1 MAKYLDYDGL
11 LAYDRLIKE
20 LIKNGNDSL
29 VKMIEDVMGGSEVP
43 SVAEL
48 QSALNTLQS
57 THQTDVA
64 ELKSVI
70 ADILGGSEETSL
82 KELADAIAKL
92 NGDDNVDGSVKK
104 QVKDAINAVVDG
116 APETFDTLKEIADW
130 IGSDE
135 SGTAELISEVTANK
149 QAIAANKQAIADN
162 KQAIADNKAALDKD
176 IKDLADHVA
185 SAGEAYTNVDN
196 RLNNIED
203 QLNGSDNVF
212 DKIDALTTKHDT
224 EISEHDVRIS
234 AIETFFDGEGSDDVF
249 YKINE
254 LDGRLDEIS
263 TITIPEIEAL
273 FQ

>member
-1 MAKYLDYDGL
+1 MTKYLDYAGL
-11 LAYDRLIKE
+11 SAYDRLIKK

-29 VKMIEDVMGGSEVP
+29 VQKIEKLMGGSEVP
-43 SVAEL
+43 SVADL
-48 QSALNTLQS
+48 QAALNTLQT
-57 THQTDVA
+57 THQTDVTK
-64 ELKSVI
+64 LKSI
-70 ADILGGSEETSL
+70 ISDIRGGSEETSL
-82 KELADAIAKL
+82 KDLADAIAKL

-135 SGTAELISEVTANK
+135 SGTAELISKVNANTK
-149 QAIAANKQAIADN
+149 
-162 KQAIADNKAALDKD
+162 AIADNKAALDKD
-176 IKDLADHVA
+176 IKNLADHVA
-185 SAGEAYTNVDN
+185 SAGEAYTKVDN

-254 LDGRLDEIS
+254 LDERLDKIS

>member
-1 MAKYLDYDGL
+1 MAKYLDYAGL
-11 LAYDRLIKE
+11 SAYDRLIKE
-20 LIKNGNDSL
+20 LIKNGNDSI

-48 QSALNTLQS
+48 QTALDTLQK
-57 THQTDVA
+57 THKTDVT

-70 ADILGGSEETSL
+70 ANILGGSEGTSL

-135 SGTAELISEVTANK
+135 SGTAELISEV
-149 QAIAANKQAIADN
+149 AANK
-162 KQAIADNKAALDKD
+162 KAIADNKAALDKD

-196 RLNNIED
+196 RLNNIEN
-203 QLNGSDNVF
+203 QLNGSDDVF
-212 DKIDALTTKHDT
+212 DKIDALTTKHDA
-224 EISEHDVRIS
+224 EISKHDARIS
-234 AIETFFDGEGSDDVF
+234 AIETFFDGKGSDDVF

-254 LDGRLDEIS
+254 LDERLNN
-263 TITIPEIEAL
+263 ITAIQIPEIEAL
-273 FQ
+273 FK

>member
-1 MAKYLDYDGL
+1 MAKYLDYAGL
-11 LAYDRLIKE
+11 SAYDRLIKE
-20 LIKNGNDSL
+20 LIKNGNNSL
-29 VKMIEDVMGGSEVP
+29 VQMIEDLMGGSEVP

-48 QSALNTLQS
+48 QAALNTLQS
-57 THQTDVA
+57 THQTDVT

-70 ADILGGSEETSL
+70 YDIIGGSEETSL

-135 SGTAELISEVTANK
+135 SGTAELISEVAANKQAIADNKQAIADNK

-162 KQAIADNKAALDKD
+162 NQAIADNKAALDKD

-196 RLNNIED
+196 RLKNIE
-203 QLNGSDNVF
+203 V
-212 DKIDALTTKHDT
+212 
-224 EISEHDVRIS
+224 
-234 AIETFFDGEGSDDVF
+234 FFDNNGSDDVF

-254 LDGRLDEIS
+254 LDERLDN
-263 TITIPEIEAL
+263 ITAIQIPEIEAL
-273 FQ
+273 FK

>member
-1 MAKYLDYDGL
+1 MTKYLDYDGL

-20 LIKNGNDSL
+20 LIKNGNNSL
-29 VKMIEDVMGGSEVP
+29 AQKIEKLMGGSEVP
-43 SVAEL
+43 SVADL
-48 QSALNTLQS
+48 QAALNTLQS

-70 ADILGGSEETSL
+70 ADILGGSEKTSL

-135 SGTAELISEVTANK
+135 SGTAELISEVDANTK
-149 QAIAANKQAIADN
+149 AIAANKQAIADN

-176 IKDLADHVA
+176 IKDLEKHVA

-196 RLNNIED
+196 RLKHIE
-203 QLNGSDNVF
+203 V
-212 DKIDALTTKHDT
+212 
-224 EISEHDVRIS
+224 
-234 AIETFFDGEGSDDVF
+234 FFDNEGSDDVF

-263 TITIPEIEAL
+263 TIKIPEIEAL

>member
-1 MAKYLDYDGL
+1 MAKYLDYAGL
-11 LAYDRLIKE
+11 SAYDRFIKE

-29 VKMIEDVMGGSEVP
+29 VQMIEKLMGGSEVP
-43 SVAEL
+43 SVADL
-48 QSALNTLQS
+48 QAALNTLQS

-64 ELKSVI
+64 KLKSVI

-92 NGDDNVDGSVKK
+92 NGDDNVDGSIKK

-130 IGSDE
+130 ISSDE
-135 SGTAELISEVTANK
+135 SGTAELISEVT
-149 QAIAANKQAIADN
+149 ANKQAIADN

-176 IKDLADHVA
+176 IKDLADHVV
-185 SAGEAYTNVDN
+185 SAGEAYTAVDN
-196 RLNNIED
+196 RLN
-203 QLNGSDNVF
+203 NVF

-224 EISEHDVRIS
+224 EISKHNDRIR
-234 AIETFFDGEGSDDVF
+234 AIEVFFDNEGSDDVF

-254 LDGRLDEIS
+254 LDERLDKIS
-263 TITIPEIEAL
+263 TITIPEIEKL

>member
-1 MAKYLDYDGL
+1 MTKYLDYDGL

-20 LIKNGNDSL
+20 LIKKGNNSL
-29 VKMIEDVMGGSEVP
+29 AHKIEEVMGGSDVP

-48 QSALNTLQS
+48 QTALDALKS
-57 THQTDVA
+57 THQTDVT

-82 KELADAIAKL
+82 KDLADAIAKL

-135 SGTAELISEVTANK
+135 SGTAELISEVDANTK
-149 QAIAANKQAIADN
+149 AIADN

-185 SAGEAYTNVDN
+185 SAGKAYTNVDN
-196 RLNNIED
+196 RLKHIE
-203 QLNGSDNVF
+203 V
-212 DKIDALTTKHDT
+212 
-224 EISEHDVRIS
+224 
-234 AIETFFDGEGSDDVF
+234 FFDGDGSDDVF

-254 LDGRLDEIS
+254 LDERLDNITAIQIS
-263 TITIPEIEAL
+263 EIEKL

>member
-1 MAKYLDYDGL
+1 MTKYLDYDGL

-20 LIKNGNDSL
+20 LIKKGNDSL
-29 VKMIEDVMGGSEVP
+29 AQKIEEVMGGSEVP

-48 QSALNTLQS
+48 QAALNTLQS
-57 THQTDVA
+57 THKTDVT

-70 ADILGGSEETSL
+70 ANILGGSEGTSL

-116 APETFDTLKEIADW
+116 APEAFDTLKEIADW

-135 SGTAELISEVTANK
+135 SGTAELISKV
-149 QAIAANKQAIADN
+149 AANE
-162 KQAIADNKAALDKD
+162 QAIADNKAALDKD

-185 SAGEAYTNVDN
+185 SAGEAYTAVDN

-254 LDGRLDEIS
+254 LDERLDN
-263 TITIPEIEAL
+263 ITAIQIPEIEAL
-273 FQ
+273 FK

>member
-1 MAKYLDYDGL
+1 MTKYLDYDGL

-20 LIKNGNDSL
+20 LIKNGNNSL
-29 VKMIEDVMGGSEVP
+29 AQKIEKLMGGSEVP
-43 SVAEL
+43 SVADL
-48 QSALNTLQS
+48 QAALNTLQK
-57 THQTDVA
+57 THQTDVT

-70 ADILGGSEETSL
+70 ADIIGGSEETSL
-82 KELADAIAKL
+82 KDLADAIAKL

-116 APETFDTLKEIADW
+116 APEAFDTLKEIADW

-135 SGTAELISEVTANK
+135 SGAADIISGV
-149 QAIAANKQAIADN
+149 AANKQAIADNKQAIAAN

-176 IKDLADHVA
+176 IKDLEKHVA

-196 RLNNIED
+196 RLKHIE
-203 QLNGSDNVF
+203 V
-212 DKIDALTTKHDT
+212 
-224 EISEHDVRIS
+224 
-234 AIETFFDGEGSDDVF
+234 FFDGAGSDDVF

-263 TITIPEIEAL
+263 TITIPEIEKL

>member
-1 MAKYLDYDGL
+1 MAKYLDYAGL
-11 LAYDRLIKE
+11 SAYDRLIKE
-20 LIKNGNDSL
+20 LIKNGNNSL
-29 VKMIEDVMGGSEVP
+29 VQMIEDVMGGSDVP

-48 QSALNTLQS
+48 QTALNTLQS
-57 THQTDVA
+57 THKTDVT

-70 ADILGGSEETSL
+70 ADIIGGSEKTSL
-82 KELADAIAKL
+82 KDLADAIAKL

-135 SGTAELISEVTANK
+135 SGTAELISKV
-149 QAIAANKQAIADN
+149 AANE
-162 KQAIADNKAALDKD
+162 QAIADNKAALDKD

-185 SAGEAYTNVDN
+185 SAGEAYTAVDN

-254 LDGRLDEIS
+254 LDERLDN
-263 TITIPEIEAL
+263 ITAIQIPEIEAL
-273 FQ
+273 FK

>member
-1 MAKYLDYDGL
+1 MTKYLDYDGL

-29 VKMIEDVMGGSEVP
+29 AQKIEAVMGGSDVP

-48 QSALNTLQS
+48 KTALNTLQS

-64 ELKSVI
+64 GLKSVI

-82 KELADAIAKL
+82 KALA
-92 NGDDNVDGSVKK
+92 DDNVDGSVKK

-135 SGTAELISEVTANK
+135 SGTAELISKV
-149 QAIAANKQAIADN
+149 AANE
-162 KQAIADNKAALDKD
+162 QAIADNKAALDKD

-196 RLNNIED
+196 RLKHIE
-203 QLNGSDNVF
+203 V
-212 DKIDALTTKHDT
+212 
-224 EISEHDVRIS
+224 
-234 AIETFFDGEGSDDVF
+234 FFDGAGSDDVF

-263 TITIPEIEAL
+263 TIKIPEIEAL

>member
-1 MAKYLDYDGL
+1 MTKYLDYAGL
-11 LAYDRLIKE
+11 SAYDKLIKE

-29 VKMIEDVMGGSEVP
+29 AQKIEAVVGGSDVP

-48 QSALNTLQS
+48 KTALDTLQS
-57 THQTDVA
+57 THQTDVT

-82 KELADAIAKL
+82 KDLADAIAKL

-135 SGTAELISEVTANK
+135 SGTAELISEVTANTK
-149 QAIAANKQAIADN
+149 AIAANKQAIADN
-162 KQAIADNKAALDKD
+162 EQAIADNKAALDKD
-176 IKDLADHVA
+176 IKDLEAHVV

-196 RLNNIED
+196 RLKNIE
-203 QLNGSDNVF
+203 V
-212 DKIDALTTKHDT
+212 
-224 EISEHDVRIS
+224 
-234 AIETFFDGEGSDDVF
+234 FFDGAGSDDVF
-249 YKINE
+249 YKIDK
-254 LDGRLDEIS
+254 LDERLDEIS
-263 TITIPEIEAL
+263 TITISEIKAL

>member
-1 MAKYLDYDGL
+1 MTKYLDYAGL
-11 LAYDRLIKE
+11 SAYDRLIKE
-20 LIKNGNDSL
+20 LIQKGNDSL
-29 VKMIEDVMGGSEVP
+29 AQKIEKLMGGSEVP

-48 QSALNTLQS
+48 QSALNTLQT

-70 ADILGGSEETSL
+70 AEILSGSDETSL
-82 KELADAIAKL
+82 KDLADAIAKL

-135 SGTAELISEVTANK
+135 SGTAELISEVDANTK
-149 QAIAANKQAIADN
+149 AIAAN

-176 IKDLADHVA
+176 IKDLEKHVA

-196 RLNNIED
+196 RLKNIE
-203 QLNGSDNVF
+203 V
-212 DKIDALTTKHDT
+212 
-224 EISEHDVRIS
+224 
-234 AIETFFDGEGSDDVF
+234 FFDNEGSDDVF

-273 FQ
+273 FK

>member
-1 MAKYLDYDGL
+1 MAKYLDYKGL
-11 LAYDRLIKE
+11 SAYDRLIKE
-20 LIKNGNDSL
+20 LIQKGNDSL
-29 VKMIEDVMGGSEVP
+29 AQKIEKLMGGSEVP

-48 QSALNTLQS
+48 QSALNTLQ
-57 THQTDVA
+57 TNHKTDVD

-82 KELADAIAKL
+82 KDLADAIAKL

-135 SGTAELISEVTANK
+135 SGTAELISEV
-149 QAIAANKQAIADN
+149 AANTK
-162 KQAIADNKAALDKD
+162 AIADNKAALDKD
-176 IKDLADHVA
+176 IKDLANHVA

-196 RLNNIED
+196 RLKNIE
-203 QLNGSDNVF
+203 V
-212 DKIDALTTKHDT
+212 
-224 EISEHDVRIS
+224 
-234 AIETFFDGEGSDDVF
+234 FFDNKGSDDVF
-249 YKINE
+249 YKIDK
-254 LDGRLDEIS
+254 LDERLDEIS

>member
-1 MAKYLDYDGL
+1 MTKYLDYDGL

-20 LIKNGNDSL
+20 LIKNGNNSL
-29 VKMIEDVMGGSEVP
+29 AQKIEEVMGGSDVP

-48 QSALNTLQS
+48 KTALDTLQS

-64 ELKSVI
+64 ALKSVI

-82 KELADAIAKL
+82 KDLADAIAKL

-116 APETFDTLKEIADW
+116 APEAFDTLKEIADW

-176 IKDLADHVA
+176 IKDLEKHVA

-196 RLNNIED
+196 RLKHIE
-203 QLNGSDNVF
+203 V
-212 DKIDALTTKHDT
+212 
-224 EISEHDVRIS
+224 
-234 AIETFFDGEGSDDVF
+234 FFDGQGSDDVF

-254 LDGRLDEIS
+254 LDERLDN
-263 TITIPEIEAL
+263 ITAIQIPEIEAL
-273 FQ
+273 FK

>member
-1 MAKYLDYDGL
+1 MAKYLDYTGL
-11 LAYDRLIKE
+11 SAYDRLIKE

-29 VKMIEDVMGGSEVP
+29 VQKIEEVMGGSEVP

-48 QSALNTLQS
+48 QDALDTLQT

-70 ADILGGSEETSL
+70 SDILGGSEETSF
-82 KELADAIAKL
+82 KELTDAIAKL

-116 APETFDTLKEIADW
+116 APEAFDTLKEIADW

-135 SGTAELISEVTANK
+135 SGTAELISEV
-149 QAIAANKQAIADN
+149 AAN

-176 IKDLADHVA
+176 IKNLADHVA
-185 SAGEAYTNVDN
+185 SAGEAYTDVDN
-196 RLNNIED
+196 RLKNIE
-203 QLNGSDNVF
+203 V
-212 DKIDALTTKHDT
+212 
-224 EISEHDVRIS
+224 
-234 AIETFFDGEGSDDVF
+234 FFDNEGSDDVF

-254 LDGRLDEIS
+254 LDERLDAIKEEAD
-263 TITIPEIEAL
+263 TAIPVEDIEAL

>member
-11 LAYDRLIKE
+11 LAYDKLIKK
-20 LIKNGNDSL
+20 LIKDGKDSL
-29 VKMIEDVMGGSEVP
+29 VQMIEDVMGGSEVP

-48 QSALNTLQS
+48 QSALNTLQ
-57 THQTDVA
+57 TNHQTDVA
-64 ELKSVI
+64 GLKSVI

-82 KELADAIAKL
+82 KDLADAIAKL

-135 SGTAELISEVTANK
+135 SGTAELISEVDANTK
-149 QAIAANKQAIADN
+149 AIAANKQAIAN
-162 KQAIADNKAALDKD
+162 NKAALDKD
-176 IKDLADHVA
+176 IKDLEAHVV

-196 RLNNIED
+196 RLKNIE
-203 QLNGSDNVF
+203 V
-212 DKIDALTTKHDT
+212 
-224 EISEHDVRIS
+224 
-234 AIETFFDGEGSDDVF
+234 FFDNKGSDDVF
-249 YKINE
+249 YKIDK
-254 LDGRLDEIS
+254 LDERLDEIS
-263 TITIPEIEAL
+263 TITIPEIKAL

>member
-1 MAKYLDYDGL
+1 MTKYLDYDGL

-20 LIKNGNDSL
+20 LIKNGNNSL
-29 VKMIEDVMGGSEVP
+29 AQKIEKLMGGSEVP
-43 SVAEL
+43 SVADL
-48 QSALNTLQS
+48 QAALNTLQK
-57 THQTDVA
+57 THQTDVT

-70 ADILGGSEETSL
+70 ADIIGGSEETSL
-82 KELADAIAKL
+82 KDLADAIAKL

-135 SGTAELISEVTANK
+135 SGTAELISKVAANE
-149 QAIAANKQAIADN
+149 QAIAA
-162 KQAIADNKAALDKD
+162 NKAALDKD

-185 SAGEAYTNVDN
+185 SAGDAYKAVDN

-203 QLNGSDNVF
+203 QLTGSDNVF

-224 EISEHDVRIS
+224 EISEHDARIS
-234 AIETFFDGEGSDDVF
+234 AIETFFDGAGSDDVF
-249 YKINE
+249 YKVNE
-254 LDGRLDEIS
+254 LDERLDKIS

>member
-1 MAKYLDYDGL
+1 MTKYLDYKGL
-11 LAYDRLIKE
+11 SAYDRLIKE
-20 LIKNGNDSL
+20 LIQKGNDSL
-29 VKMIEDVMGGSEVP
+29 VQMIEDVMGGSEVP
-43 SVAEL
+43 SVADL
-48 QSALNTLQS
+48 QAALNTLQS
-57 THQTDVA
+57 THQTDVD

-104 QVKDAINAVVDG
+104 QVKDAIKAVVDG

-135 SGTAELISEVTANK
+135 SGTAELISKVDANTK
-149 QAIAANKQAIADN
+149 
-162 KQAIADNKAALDKD
+162 AIADNKAALDKD
-176 IKDLADHVA
+176 IKDLAEHVA
-185 SAGEAYTNVDN
+185 IAGEAYTAVDN

-203 QLNGSDNVF
+203 QLTGSDNVF

-234 AIETFFDGEGSDDVF
+234 AIETFFDGAGSDDVF

-254 LDGRLDEIS
+254 LDERLDKIS
-263 TITIPEIEAL
+263 TITIPDIEAL
-273 FQ
+273 FK

>member
-1 MAKYLDYDGL
+1 MTKYLDYDGL

-29 VKMIEDVMGGSEVP
+29 ARMIEELMGGSEVP
-43 SVAEL
+43 SVADL
-48 QSALNTLQS
+48 QAALNTLQS
-57 THQTDVA
+57 THQTDVT

-70 ADILGGSEETSL
+70 YDIIGGSEETSL

-135 SGTAELISEVTANK
+135 SGTAELISEV
-149 QAIAANKQAIADN
+149 AAN

-176 IKDLADHVA
+176 IKDLEKHVV

-196 RLNNIED
+196 RLKNIE
-203 QLNGSDNVF
+203 V
-212 DKIDALTTKHDT
+212 
-224 EISEHDVRIS
+224 
-234 AIETFFDGEGSDDVF
+234 FFDNQGSDDVF

-254 LDGRLDEIS
+254 LDGRLDN
-263 TITIPEIEAL
+263 ITAIQIPEIEKL

>member
-1 MAKYLDYDGL
+1 MTKYLDYDGL

-20 LIKNGNDSL
+20 LIKNGNNSL
-29 VKMIEDVMGGSEVP
+29 VQKIEDLMGGSEVP

-48 QSALNTLQS
+48 QSALNTLQT

-64 ELKSVI
+64 GLKSVI

-82 KELADAIAKL
+82 KDLADAIAKL

-135 SGTAELISEVTANK
+135 SGTAELISEVDANTK
-149 QAIAANKQAIADN
+149 AIAANKQAIADN

-176 IKDLADHVA
+176 IKDLEKHVA

-196 RLNNIED
+196 RLKHIE
-203 QLNGSDNVF
+203 V
-212 DKIDALTTKHDT
+212 
-224 EISEHDVRIS
+224 
-234 AIETFFDGEGSDDVF
+234 FFDNEGSDDVF

-263 TITIPEIEAL
+263 TIKIPEIEAL
-273 FQ
+273 FK

>member
-1 MAKYLDYDGL
+1 
-11 LAYDRLIKE
+11 
-20 LIKNGNDSL
+20 
-29 VKMIEDVMGGSEVP
+29 MGGSEVP
-43 SVAEL
+43 SVADL
-48 QSALNTLQS
+48 QAALNTLKS

-70 ADILGGSEETSL
+70 ADILGGSEKTSL

-116 APETFDTLKEIADW
+116 APEAFDTLKEIADW

-135 SGTAELISEVTANK
+135 SGTAELISKVNANTK
-149 QAIAANKQAIADN
+149 
-162 KQAIADNKAALDKD
+162 AIADNKAALDKD
-176 IKDLADHVA
+176 IKNLADHVA
-185 SAGEAYTNVDN
+185 SAGEAYTKVDN

-254 LDGRLDEIS
+254 LDERLDKIS

>member
-1 MAKYLDYDGL
+1 MAKYLDYAGL
-11 LAYDRLIKE
+11 SAYDRLIKK
-20 LIKNGNDSL
+20 LIKDGKDSL
-29 VKMIEDVMGGSEVP
+29 VQMIENVMGGSEVP

-48 QSALNTLQS
+48 QSALNTLQT
-57 THQTDVA
+57 THQTDVT

-135 SGTAELISEVTANK
+135 SGTAELISEVAANK
-149 QAIAANKQAIADN
+149 QAIADNKQAIADNKQAIADN

-176 IKDLADHVA
+176 IKDLEKHVA

-196 RLNNIED
+196 RLKHIE
-203 QLNGSDNVF
+203 V
-212 DKIDALTTKHDT
+212 
-224 EISEHDVRIS
+224 
-234 AIETFFDGEGSDDVF
+234 FFDNEGSDDVF

-254 LDGRLDEIS
+254 LDERLDEIS

>member
-1 MAKYLDYDGL
+1 MVKYLDYDGL

-29 VKMIEDVMGGSEVP
+29 VKMIEEVMGGSEVP

-48 QSALNTLQS
+48 QAALNTLQS
-57 THQTDVA
+57 THQTDVT

-70 ADILGGSEETSL
+70 NDILGGSEKTSL

-135 SGTAELISEVTANK
+135 SGTAELISEV
-149 QAIAANKQAIADN
+149 AANTQAIADN

-176 IKDLADHVA
+176 IKDLEAHVV

-196 RLNNIED
+196 RLKNIE
-203 QLNGSDNVF
+203 V
-212 DKIDALTTKHDT
+212 
-224 EISEHDVRIS
+224 
-234 AIETFFDGEGSDDVF
+234 FFDGAGSDDVF

-254 LDGRLDEIS
+254 LDERLDKIS

>member
-1 MAKYLDYDGL
+1 MAKYLDYEGL
-11 LAYDRLIKE
+11 SAYDRLIKQ
-20 LIKNGNDSL
+20 LIKDGNNSL
-29 VKMIEDVMGGSEVP
+29 VQMIEELMGGSEVP

-48 QSALNTLQS
+48 QAALATLQS
-57 THQTDVA
+57 THQTDVT

-82 KELADAIAKL
+82 KDLADAIAKL

-104 QVKDAINAVVDG
+104 QVKDAIDAVVDG
-116 APETFDTLKEIADW
+116 APEAFDTLKEIAAW

-135 SGTAELISEVTANK
+135 SGTAELISEV
-149 QAIAANKQAIADN
+149 AAN
-162 KQAIADNKAALDKD
+162 KQAIADNKAALEKD

-185 SAGEAYTNVDN
+185 SAGEAYTDVDN
-196 RLNNIED
+196 RLNNLED
-203 QLNGSDNVF
+203 QLTGSDNVF

-254 LDGRLDEIS
+254 LDERLDKIS

>member
-1 MAKYLDYDGL
+1 MTKYLDYDGL

-20 LIKNGNDSL
+20 LIKNGNNSL
-29 VKMIEDVMGGSEVP
+29 AQKIEKLMGGSEVP

-48 QSALNTLQS
+48 QSALNTLQ
-57 THQTDVA
+57 TNHKTDVA

-70 ADILGGSEETSL
+70 ADIIGGSEETSL
-82 KELADAIAKL
+82 KDLADAIAKL

-135 SGTAELISEVTANK
+135 SGTAELISKVAANE
-149 QAIAANKQAIADN
+149 QAIT
-162 KQAIADNKAALDKD
+162 DNKAALDKD

-185 SAGEAYTNVDN
+185 SAGDAYKAVDN

-203 QLNGSDNVF
+203 QLTGSDNVF

-224 EISEHDVRIS
+224 EISEHDVRIG
-234 AIETFFDGEGSDDVF
+234 AIEAFFDNKGSDDVF
-249 YKINE
+249 DKIDE
-254 LDGRLDEIS
+254 LDERLDN
-263 TITIPEIEAL
+263 ITAIQIPEIEKL
-273 FQ
+273 FK

>member
-1 MAKYLDYDGL
+1 MTKYLDYDGL

-20 LIKNGNDSL
+20 LIKNGNNSL
-29 VKMIEDVMGGSEVP
+29 AQKIEDVMGGSEVP

-48 QSALNTLQS
+48 KTALDTLQS

-82 KELADAIAKL
+82 KDLADAIAKL

-135 SGTAELISEVTANK
+135 SGTAELISKV
-149 QAIAANKQAIADN
+149 AANE
-162 KQAIADNKAALDKD
+162 QAIADNKAALDKD
-176 IKDLADHVA
+176 IKDLAEHVA

-234 AIETFFDGEGSDDVF
+234 AIETFFDGDGSDDVF

-254 LDGRLDEIS
+254 LDERLDN
-263 TITIPEIEAL
+263 ITAIQIPEIEKL

>member
-1 MAKYLDYDGL
+1 MAKYLDYAGL
-11 LAYDRLIKE
+11 SAYDRLIKE
-20 LIKNGNDSL
+20 LINNGNNSL
-29 VKMIEDVMGGSEVP
+29 VKMIEDVMGGSEVH

-48 QSALNTLQS
+48 QSALNTLQT

-64 ELKSVI
+64 GLKSVI

-82 KELADAIAKL
+82 KDLADAIAKL

-116 APETFDTLKEIADW
+116 APEAFDTLKEIADW

-135 SGTAELISEVTANK
+135 SGTAELISEV
-149 QAIAANKQAIADN
+149 AANTK
-162 KQAIADNKAALDKD
+162 AIADNKAALDKD
-176 IKDLADHVA
+176 IKDLANHVA
-185 SAGEAYTNVDN
+185 SAGDAYKAVDN

-203 QLNGSDNVF
+203 QLTGSDNVF

-263 TITIPEIEAL
+263 TITIPEIKAL

>member
-1 MAKYLDYDGL
+1 MAKYLDYAGL
-11 LAYDRLIKE
+11 SAYDRLIKE

-29 VKMIEDVMGGSEVP
+29 VKMIEEVMGGSEVP

-48 QSALNTLQS
+48 QAALNTLQS
-57 THQTDVA
+57 THQTDVT

-70 ADILGGSEETSL
+70 NDILGGSEETSL
-82 KELADAIAKL
+82 NELADAIAKL

-135 SGTAELISEVTANK
+135 SGTAELISEV
-149 QAIAANKQAIADN
+149 AANKQAIADN

-185 SAGEAYTNVDN
+185 SAGKAYTAVDN

-203 QLNGSDNVF
+203 QLTGSDNVF
-212 DKIDALTTKHDT
+212 DKIEALTTKHDT
-224 EISEHDVRIS
+224 EISEHNDRIS
-234 AIETFFDGEGSDDVF
+234 AIEVFFDNAGSDDVF

-254 LDGRLDEIS
+254 LDERLDKIS

>member
-1 MAKYLDYDGL
+1 MTKYLDYAGL
-11 LAYDRLIKE
+11 SAYDRLIKE

-29 VKMIEDVMGGSEVP
+29 VQMIEELMGGSEVP

-48 QSALNTLQS
+48 QTALDTLKS

-64 ELKSVI
+64 ALKSVI

-82 KELADAIAKL
+82 KDLADAIAKL

-116 APETFDTLKEIADW
+116 APEAFDTLKEIADW

-135 SGTAELISEVTANK
+135 SGTAELISEVT
-149 QAIAANKQAIADN
+149 ANKQAIADN

-196 RLNNIED
+196 RLKNIE
-203 QLNGSDNVF
+203 V
-212 DKIDALTTKHDT
+212 
-224 EISEHDVRIS
+224 
-234 AIETFFDGEGSDDVF
+234 FFDNNGSDDVF

-254 LDGRLDEIS
+254 LDERLDN
-263 TITIPEIEAL
+263 ITAIQIPEIEAL
-273 FQ
+273 FK

>member
-1 MAKYLDYDGL
+1 MVKYLDYAGL
-11 LAYDRLIKE
+11 SAYDRLIKE

-29 VKMIEDVMGGSEVP
+29 RHMIEEVMGGSEVP
-43 SVAEL
+43 SVADL
-48 QSALNTLQS
+48 QAALDTLKK
-57 THQTDVA
+57 THQTDVT

-70 ADILGGSEETSL
+70 YDIIGGSEETSL
-82 KELADAIAKL
+82 KELAEAIAKL

-135 SGTAELISEVTANK
+135 SGTAELISEVAANT
-149 QAIAANKQAIADN
+149 QAIV
-162 KQAIADNKAALDKD
+162 DNKAALDKD
-176 IKDLADHVA
+176 IKDLEAHVV

-196 RLNNIED
+196 RLKNIK
-203 QLNGSDNVF
+203 V
-212 DKIDALTTKHDT
+212 
-224 EISEHDVRIS
+224 
-234 AIETFFDGEGSDDVF
+234 FFDNAGSDDVF

-254 LDGRLDEIS
+254 LDERLDKIS
-263 TITIPEIEAL
+263 TITIPEIEKL

>member
-1 MAKYLDYDGL
+1 MTKYLDYDGL

-29 VKMIEDVMGGSEVP
+29 VQMIEEVMGGSEVP

-48 QSALNTLQS
+48 KTALDTRQS
-57 THQTDVA
+57 THQTDVT

-70 ADILGGSEETSL
+70 AEIRGGSEGTSL
-82 KELADAIAKL
+82 KDLADAIAKL

-135 SGTAELISEVTANK
+135 SGTAELISKVNANTK
-149 QAIAANKQAIADN
+149 AIAA
-162 KQAIADNKAALDKD
+162 NKAALDKD

-185 SAGEAYTNVDN
+185 SAGDAYKAVDN

-203 QLNGSDNVF
+203 QLTGSDNVF

-224 EISEHDVRIS
+224 EISDHEVRIS
-234 AIETFFDGEGSDDVF
+234 AIETFFDGDGSDDVF

-254 LDGRLDEIS
+254 LDERLDN
-263 TITIPEIEAL
+263 ITAIQIPEIEAL
-273 FQ
+273 FK

>member
-1 MAKYLDYDGL
+1 MAKYLDYAGL
-11 LAYDRLIKE
+11 SAYDKLIKK
-20 LIKNGNDSL
+20 LITNGNDSL

-48 QSALNTLQS
+48 QSALNTLQT

-70 ADILGGSEETSL
+70 NDILGGSEETSL

-92 NGDDNVDGSVKK
+92 NGNDNVDGSVKK

-116 APETFDTLKEIADW
+116 APEAFDTLKEIADW

-135 SGTAELISEVTANK
+135 SGTAELIYKVDANTK
-149 QAIAANKQAIADN
+149 AIAY
-162 KQAIADNKAALDKD
+162 NKAAIDKD
-176 IKDLADHVA
+176 IKDLAEHVA

-203 QLNGSDNVF
+203 QLTGSDNVF

-234 AIETFFDGEGSDDVF
+234 AIETFFDGAGSDDVF

-254 LDGRLDEIS
+254 LNGRLDEIS
-263 TITIPEIEAL
+263 TITISEIEAL

>member
-1 MAKYLDYDGL
+1 MTKYLDYAGL
-11 LAYDRLIKE
+11 SAYDKLIKE
-20 LIKNGNDSL
+20 LIQKGNDSL

-43 SVAEL
+43 SVADL
-48 QSALNTLQS
+48 QAALNTLQS

-82 KELADAIAKL
+82 KDLADAIAKL

-116 APETFDTLKEIADW
+116 APEALDTLKEIADW

-135 SGTAELISEVTANK
+135 SGTAELISTVDANTK
-149 QAIAANKQAIADN
+149 
-162 KQAIADNKAALDKD
+162 AIADNKAALDKD
-176 IKDLADHVA
+176 IKDLAEHVA

-203 QLNGSDNVF
+203 QLNGSDNVY

-234 AIETFFDGEGSDDVF
+234 AIETFFDGAGSDDVF
-249 YKINE
+249 YKIDK
-254 LDGRLDEIS
+254 LDERLDEIS

-273 FQ
+273 F

>member
-1 MAKYLDYDGL
+1 MTKYLDYDGL

-20 LIKNGNDSL
+20 LIKNGNNSL
-29 VKMIEDVMGGSEVP
+29 AQKIEKLMGGSEVP
-43 SVAEL
+43 SVADL
-48 QSALNTLQS
+48 QAALNTLQS

-70 ADILGGSEETSL
+70 ADILGGSEKTSL

-135 SGTAELISEVTANK
+135 SGTAELISEVDANTK
-149 QAIAANKQAIADN
+149 AIAANKQAIADN

-176 IKDLADHVA
+176 IKDLEKHVA

-196 RLNNIED
+196 RLKHIE
-203 QLNGSDNVF
+203 V
-212 DKIDALTTKHDT
+212 
-224 EISEHDVRIS
+224 
-234 AIETFFDGEGSDDVF
+234 FFDNEGSDDVF

-263 TITIPEIEAL
+263 TIKIPEIEAL
-273 FQ
+273 FK

>member
-1 MAKYLDYDGL
+1 MTKYLDYDGL

-48 QSALNTLQS
+48 QAALNTLQS

-70 ADILGGSEETSL
+70 ADILGGSEKTSL

-116 APETFDTLKEIADW
+116 APETFNTLKEIADW

-135 SGTAELISEVTANK
+135 SGTAELISKVDANTK
-149 QAIAANKQAIADN
+149 
-162 KQAIADNKAALDKD
+162 AIADNKAALDKD
-176 IKDLADHVA
+176 IKDLAEHVA
-185 SAGEAYTNVDN
+185 IAGEAYTAVDN

-203 QLNGSDNVF
+203 QLTGSDNVF

-234 AIETFFDGEGSDDVF
+234 AIETFFDGAGSDDVF

-254 LDGRLDEIS
+254 LDERLDKIS
-263 TITIPEIEAL
+263 TITIPEIKAL

>member
-1 MAKYLDYDGL
+1 MTKYLDYKGL
-11 LAYDRLIKE
+11 SAYDRLIKE
-20 LIKNGNDSL
+20 LITKGNDSL
-29 VKMIEDVMGGSEVP
+29 VKMIEEVMGGSEVP

-48 QSALNTLQS
+48 QAALNTLQS

-70 ADILGGSEETSL
+70 SDILGGSEETSL

-135 SGTAELISEVTANK
+135 SGTAELISEVDANTK
-149 QAIAANKQAIADN
+149 AIAAN

-176 IKDLADHVA
+176 IKDLEKHVA

-196 RLNNIED
+196 RLKHIE
-203 QLNGSDNVF
+203 V
-212 DKIDALTTKHDT
+212 
-224 EISEHDVRIS
+224 
-234 AIETFFDGEGSDDVF
+234 FFDGAGSDDVF

>member
-1 MAKYLDYDGL
+1 MAKYLDYKGL
-11 LAYDRLIKE
+11 SAYDRLIKE

-29 VKMIEDVMGGSEVP
+29 VQKIEEVMGGSEVP

-48 QSALNTLQS
+48 QDALDTLQT

-70 ADILGGSEETSL
+70 SDILGGSEETSF

-116 APETFDTLKEIADW
+116 APEAFDTLKEIADW

-135 SGTAELISEVTANK
+135 SGTAELISEV
-149 QAIAANKQAIADN
+149 AAN

-176 IKDLADHVA
+176 IKNLADHVA
-185 SAGEAYTNVDN
+185 SAGEAYTDVDN
-196 RLNNIED
+196 RLKNIE
-203 QLNGSDNVF
+203 V
-212 DKIDALTTKHDT
+212 
-224 EISEHDVRIS
+224 
-234 AIETFFDGEGSDDVF
+234 FFDNEGSDDVF

-254 LDGRLDEIS
+254 LDERLDAIREEAD
-263 TITIPEIEAL
+263 TAIPVEDIEAL

>member
-1 MAKYLDYDGL
+1 MTKYLDYDGL

-20 LIKNGNDSL
+20 LIKNGNNSL
-29 VKMIEDVMGGSEVP
+29 AQKIEDLMGGSEVP

-48 QSALNTLQS
+48 QSALNTLQ
-57 THQTDVA
+57 TNHKTDVA

-70 ADILGGSEETSL
+70 ADIIGGSEETSL
-82 KELADAIAKL
+82 KDLADAIAKL

-135 SGTAELISEVTANK
+135 SGTVELISKVDANTK
-149 QAIAANKQAIADN
+149 
-162 KQAIADNKAALDKD
+162 AIADNKAALDKD
-176 IKDLADHVA
+176 IKDLEAHVA
-185 SAGEAYTNVDN
+185 SAGEAYTKVDN

-203 QLNGSDNVF
+203 QLTGSDNVF

-273 FQ
+273 F

>member
-1 MAKYLDYDGL
+1 MTKYLDYDGL

-20 LIKNGNDSL
+20 LIKNGNNSL
-29 VKMIEDVMGGSEVP
+29 AQKIEKLMGGSEVP

-48 QSALNTLQS
+48 QSALNTLQT

-70 ADILGGSEETSL
+70 ADILGGSEKTSL

-135 SGTAELISEVTANK
+135 SGTAELISKVAANE
-149 QAIAANKQAIADN
+149 QAIT
-162 KQAIADNKAALDKD
+162 DNKAALDKD

-185 SAGEAYTNVDN
+185 SAGDAYKAVDN

-203 QLNGSDNVF
+203 QLTGSDNVF

-224 EISEHDVRIS
+224 EISEHDVRIG
-234 AIETFFDGEGSDDVF
+234 AIEAFFDNKGSDDVF
-249 YKINE
+249 DKIDE
-254 LDGRLDEIS
+254 LDERLDN
-263 TITIPEIEAL
+263 ITAIQIPEIEKL
-273 FQ
+273 FK